1 MNTHRIALASAVAA
15 AALATACKKQQTVQL
30 YEPVPVVRRDII
42 VSAEA
47 NGSIQPIQIV
57 DVKSRASGTILEM
70 RVQTGDMARKGDTLV
85 RVDRRDPTT
94 AFNQAQADLEVAQAQ
109 VNNAQAQKRRAD
121 QMFTAGVLSEQ
132 DHDNANLTYANAQ
145 AQLVRAQAS
154 LQSAQDALTDCNVLA
169 AIDGTILTKKVEAGA
184 VITSAVR
191 DVSGG
196 TVLIQMADLSTV
208 EVQALV
214 DETDIG
220 KVQPGMPVRITVDAY
235 PTRPFQG
242 TVLKIEPQSTVS
254 QNVTMFPVL
263 VYIPNPDGLLRPGMN
278 AEVAI
283 QIGQRQ
289 NVLAIPTS
297 ALRTQ
302 RDVGSAA
309 QVLGL
314 DPKAVDRALAVQ
326 DSLARANPQL
336 ASAASPGG
344 NAKADTP
351 RGGRDVA
358 GGSVAPLRAAEPPR
372 PVAANSTA
380 VRGAMGADGPRS
392 GMGGG
397 QMGGGQSGGP
407 GGFQLPPGVTQ
418 EQMSELRRKRT
429 ANEPLTA
436 ADSAVMQKVR
446 QWREQQGGGQGL
458 SGAQGGTGQSAAGAP
473 DAAAGGDRPQM
484 QLPPGV
490 TEEQVRAIMRKGFS
504 GEQLTPQ
511 EQAIRSQVMRQFQQ
525 RSGSGGAPGAP
536 AGNRRRFGEGNNYQ
550 FGGSFIVFVLKGG
563 KPTPMRVRTGLT
575 DMDYSEVV
583 SGIGEKDTVLLL
595 PSASLVQSQTEMRNR
610 MQQFAGSAV
619 PGMQQGSRAGAG
631 GGPGGGPRGGGR

>member
-1 MNTHRIALASAVAA
+1 MRTIRFVWPAVTLVALAGACRKSAPP
-15 AALATACKKQQTVQL
+15 QL
-30 YEPVPVVRRDII
+30 YEPVAVARRDIV

-47 NGSIQPIQIV
+47 NGSVQPIQIV
-57 DVKSRASGTILEM
+57 DVKSRASGQILEM
-70 RVQTGDMARKGDTLV
+70 RAQTGDMVHKGDTLV
-85 RVDRRDPTT
+85 KVDRRDPTT
-94 AFNQAQADLEVAQAQ
+94 SYNQAQADLEVAQAQ

-121 QMFTAGVLSEQ
+121 QMFQAGVLSEQ
-132 DHDNANLTYANAQ
+132 DHDNATLTSANAQ

-169 AIDGTILTKKVEAGA
+169 AVDGTILTKKVEAGA

-196 TVLIQMADLSTV
+196 TVLLQMADLATV
-208 EVQALV
+208 QVQSLV

-235 PTRPFQG
+235 PNRPFTG
-242 TVLKIEPQSTVS
+242 TVLKIEPQSTVT

-289 NVLAIPTS
+289 NVLAIPTA

-314 DPKAVDRALAVQ
+314 DPKDVDRQIAVQ

-336 ASAASPGG
+336 AAAGAQPS
-344 NAKADTP
+344 
-351 RGGRDVA
+351 RGGRA
-358 GGSVAPLRAAEPPR
+358 SEGGSVVATARAEQPR
-372 PVAANSTA
+372 PAPVESTA
-380 VRGAMGADGPRS
+380 VRSPAGTDGQRFG
-392 GMGGG
+392 GMGTG
-397 QMGGGQSGGP
+397 QPGGGP
-407 GGFQLPPGVTQ
+407 GFQLPPGVTQ
-418 EQMSELRRKRT
+418 EQMGELRRKRM
-429 ANEPLTA
+429 ANEPLTPQ
-436 ADSAVMQKVR
+436 DSAVMQKVR
-446 QWREQQGGGQGL
+446 QFREQQGGGQGFG
-458 SGAQGGTGQSAAGAP
+458 GAPGAAGQPQASS
-473 DAAAGGDRPQM
+473 GGDRPQM
-484 QLPPGV
+484 QLPEGV
-490 TEEQVRAIMRKGFS
+490 TQDQVRAIFRKQMS

-511 EQAIRSQVMRQFQQ
+511 EQAIMTRVRQQFQ
-525 RSGSGGAPGAP
+525 RAGGGAAAGGAQGAP
-536 AGNRRRFGEGNNYQ
+536 RRRFGEGNNYQ
-550 FGGSFIVFVLKGG
+550 FGGSYIVFVLRSG
-563 KPTPMRVRTGLT
+563 KPTPLRVRTGLT

-595 PSASLVQSQTEMRNR
+595 PSASLIQSQSEMRDR
-610 MQQFAGSAV
+610 MQRMAPGGM
-619 PGMQQGSRAGAG
+619 PGMQQRPATATARPAG
-631 GGPGGGPRGGGR
+631 GGGR